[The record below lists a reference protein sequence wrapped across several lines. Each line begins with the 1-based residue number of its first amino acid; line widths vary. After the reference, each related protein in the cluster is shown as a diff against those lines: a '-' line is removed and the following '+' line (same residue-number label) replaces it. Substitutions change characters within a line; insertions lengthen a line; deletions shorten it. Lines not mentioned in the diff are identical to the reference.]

1 MSQPNGFSWVE
12 KPLLAA
18 LARPEERE
26 DLTWLRQQGIDLLI
40 SLTEDPPRRDWVDD
54 AGLLLFH
61 VPMIDMEPPSQED
74 LDRSVSAIT
83 RAHDRNLGVAVHC
96 GAGLGRTGV
105 VLAAYYVHKGL
116 TAKNAIARVRRL
128 RAGSIETDEQEEAV
142 AAYARRQRSG
152 SD

>member
-1 MSQPNGFSWVE
+1 MSEPNGFSWVE

-18 LARPEERE
+18 LARPENAEE
-26 DLTWLRQQGIDLLI
+26 LAWLRQQGIDLLI

-61 VPMIDMEPPSQED
+61 VPMIDMEPPAHKD
-74 LDRSVSAIT
+74 LDRCVSAIE
-83 RAHDRNLGVAVHC
+83 RAHDRKLGVAIHC

-105 VLAAYYVHKGL
+105 VLAAYFIHKGL

-128 RAGSIETDEQEEAV
+128 RAGSIETDEQEQAV
-142 AAYARRQRSG
+142 EDYARRLQQG
-152 SD
+152 